1 VKESYYLQQLED
13 ELIIALG
20 CTEPV
25 AVAYAAAL
33 ARKEAGYDAI
43 ENIVVSAS
51 VNIFKNAMGVKI
63 PGTDE
68 MGVAMAAALGV
79 VAGDSD
85 RSLQV
90 LENLQEK
97 DVEAARS
104 LIESEKVM
112 LEVSGHDPVLYIK
125 VSVKTASGSGSAVIA
140 YKHDLVLELT
150 QDDKL
155 VYKND
160 MQLNQDL
167 EDTLVEDDIA
177 NIWEFAQ
184 TVDLEKLGKIK
195 DALDLNMKIADAGL
209 KEGYGIEVGPSI
221 KEQISRMSLSDYC
234 ASRTAAA
241 ADARMAGAMY
251 PVMGNSGSGNQGIT
265 ATVSVAAAAEY
276 LNSSRESMLR
286 AVALSHLLAIHVKK
300 AFGRLSPLCGAV
312 PASIGAAGGIV
323 MLMGGGMEEVVAAA
337 QNMFGTL
344 TGMICD
350 GAKAGCALKV
360 SICIYAAVQAAA
372 VAMQGNSIKM
382 TDGMIGSDVEESMMN
397 MKYISKEGM
406 ADMDSTL
413 LKIMMSKTPKKDIET
428 S

>member
-1 VKESYYLQQLED
+1 
-13 ELIIALG
+13 
-20 CTEPV
+20 
-25 AVAYAAAL
+25 
-33 ARKEAGYDAI
+33 
-43 ENIVVSAS
+43 
-51 VNIFKNAMGVKI
+51 MGVKI
-63 PGTDE
+63 PGTEE
-68 MGVAMAAALGV
+68 MGVAMAAALGA
-79 VAGDSD
+79 VAGDPD

-90 LENLQEK
+90 LENLQVK

-104 LIESEKVM
+104 LIAAEKVM
-112 LEVSGHDPVLYIK
+112 LEVSGSDPVLYIK
-125 VSVKTASGSGSAVIA
+125 VSVHTKSGSGSSVIA

-150 QDDKL
+150 RDDKL

-160 MQLNQDL
+160 MQLSQDL
-167 EDTLVEDDIA
+167 EDSLVEDDIA

-184 TVDLEKLGKIK
+184 TVDLEKLDKVRE
-195 DALDLNMKIADAGL
+195 ALEPNMKIADAGL
-209 KEGYGIEVGPSI
+209 KDGYGIEVGPSI
-221 KEQISRMSLSDYC
+221 REQISRMSLSDYC

-241 ADARMAGAMY
+241 ADARMAGASY
-251 PVMGNSGSGNQGIT
+251 PVMGNSGSGNQGLT

-276 LNSSRESMLR
+276 LNSSRETLLR
-286 AVALSHLLAIHVKK
+286 AVTLSHLLAIHVKK

-323 MLMGGGMEEVVAAA
+323 MLMGGGLEEVIAAA

-382 TDGMIGSDVEESMMN
+382 TDGMIGSDVEQSMIN
-397 MKYISKEGM
+397 MKHISKEGM

-413 LKIMMSKTPKKDIET
+413 LRIMMSKNQKKDQ
-428 S
+428 